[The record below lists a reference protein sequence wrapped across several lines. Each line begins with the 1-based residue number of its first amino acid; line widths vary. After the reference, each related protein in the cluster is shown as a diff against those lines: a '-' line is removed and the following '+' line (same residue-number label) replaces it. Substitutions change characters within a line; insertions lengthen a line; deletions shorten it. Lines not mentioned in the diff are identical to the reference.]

1 MIRSILKALFVGW
14 VAKKFLE
21 RDKEPGQAPAPH
33 QPRRA

>member
-21 RDKEPGQAPAPH
+21 RGEHRREA
-33 QPRRA
+33 PRRA